1 MVEIRKIDV
10 WSTAKM
16 FALLYG
22 ALGLIFGL
30 IFGCFAAIT
39 LLAGTSASAA
49 AGLDAGIGGLFGTG
63 IGLLYAVCMPFLYA
77 VMGFIFGAIIT
88 VIYNLIA
95 GWTGGIQMDLVSVTG
110 KEEL

>member
-39 LLAGTSASAA
+39 LLAGSSIVDSADLGA
-49 AGLDAGIGGLFGTG
+49 AGIGTG
-63 IGLLYAVCMPFLYA
+63 VGLLYAVCFPFLYA

-88 VIYNLIA
+88 VLYNLLA
-95 GWTGGIQMDLVSVTG
+95 SWTGGIQMDLVSLTG
-110 KEEL
+110 KEQM

>member
-30 IFGCFAAIT
+30 IFGCFTAIT
-39 LLAGTSASAA
+39 LLAGASVSDA
-49 AGLDAGIGGLFGTG
+49 AGFGGLFGTG
-63 IGLLYAVCMPFLYA
+63 VGLLYAVCFPFLYA
-77 VMGFIFGAIIT
+77 VMGFIVGAIIT
-88 VIYNLIA
+88 ALYNLIA
-95 GWTGGIQMDLVSVTG
+95 GWTGGIQMDLVNVTG
-110 KEEL
+110 KEEV